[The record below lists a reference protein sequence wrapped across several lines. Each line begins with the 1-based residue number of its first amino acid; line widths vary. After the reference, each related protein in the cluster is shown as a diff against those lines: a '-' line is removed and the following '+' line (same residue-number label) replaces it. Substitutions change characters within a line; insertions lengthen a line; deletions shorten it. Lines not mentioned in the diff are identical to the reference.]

1 MASVND
7 VPIDL
12 DDRSAA
18 DDPRSAGAR
27 RLAERAAAGDHDAWE
42 QIFRSAYPRLWAYA
56 SHHVGR
62 NTADDVVSE
71 TMTRAVNGISAF
83 RWNASGID
91 PWLFGIA
98 RRVVADHHRRAGRL
112 RRWSRAV
119 AAPAVALPSDVAELA
134 YEHAS
139 VRAAFNRLSAD
150 DREILGLR
158 VVAGLSP
165 EQTATLLGK
174 RPGAIRTAQSRALA
188 RLRKRLGQEVG
199 PQ

>member
-119 AAPAVALPSDVAELA
+119 AAPAVALPADVAELA
-134 YEHAS
+134 DEHAS

-150 DREILGLR
+150 DREILELR
-158 VVAGLSP
+158 IIAGLSP

-188 RLRKRLGQEVG
+188 RLRKRLGPGSGSQ
-199 PQ
+199 

>member
-1 MASVND
+1 MTAD
-7 VPIDL
+7 VPINVD
-12 DDRSAA
+12 DQSADRSVG
-18 DDPRSAGAR
+18 DDLESSRAR

-56 SHHVGR
+56 THHLGR

-71 TMTRAVNGISAF
+71 TMTRAVNGISGF
-83 RWNASGID
+83 RWSAAGID

-98 RRVVADHHRRAGRL
+98 RRVVADHHRRAGRM

-119 AAPAVALPSDVAELA
+119 AAPAVALPADVVEIAD
-134 YEHAS
+134 EHAA

-150 DREILGLR
+150 DREILELR
-158 VVAGLSP
+158 IIAGLSP

-188 RLRKRLGQEVG
+188 RLRKRLG
-199 PQ
+199 PP

>member
-1 MASVND
+1 VTAD
-7 VPIDL
+7 VPINVDVQSV
-12 DDRSAA
+12 DRSAG
-18 DDPRSAGAR
+18 DDLGPAGAR

-42 QIFRSAYPRLWAYA
+42 QIYRSAYPRLWAYA
-56 SHHVGR
+56 THHVGR

-71 TMTRAVNGISAF
+71 TMARAVNGISGF
-83 RWNASGID
+83 RWNAAGID

-119 AAPAVALPSDVAELA
+119 AAPAVALPADVVEMAD
-134 YEHAS
+134 EHAA

-150 DREILGLR
+150 DREVLELR
-158 VVAGLSP
+158 IVAGLSP
-165 EQTATLLGK
+165 EQTASLLGK
-174 RPGAIRTAQSRALA
+174 RSGAIRTAQSRALA
-188 RLRKRLGQEVG
+188 RLRKRLG